1 MKRQIQHCPFRRYL
15 KTKNEMSD
23 TQEQTLYRTFRFPD
37 IIFGV
42 SAYFAYFLKF
52 LLVDKLYLSSVN
64 DYKFLG
70 SKV

>member
-1 MKRQIQHCPFRRYL
+1 MKRQIRSYPFRKNL

-23 TQEQTLYRTFRFPD
+23 TRFVPVYRTFRFPD

-52 LLVDKLYLSSVN
+52 LLVDKLYLSSIYSN
-64 DYKFLG
+64 QFFG

>member
-1 MKRQIQHCPFRRYL
+1 
-15 KTKNEMSD
+15 MSD

-52 LLVDKLYLSSVN
+52 LLVYKFYLSSVN